1 MHRGIQRFLVILAA
15 MVLLGP
21 SVSAADNPQIPFSA
35 RVKVSVEGHGRVI
48 SDVRGYLTGELLALG
63 DVELVDESQQ
73 LELSVLAGELSCEGD
88 MRTGYVLSILVIEP
102 FDCSLIAWCAEQR
115 HKEALKSMTSDLVS
129 YPRWH
134 WLRACGPASLPD
146 ICKMI
151 IADFNS
157 EVLEKRRELFRTVH
171 R

>member
-1 MHRGIQRFLVILAA
+1 MHSGIQRFLVLLTA

-21 SVSAADNPQIPFSA
+21 SASAAENPQQPFSA
-35 RVKVSVEGHGRVI
+35 RVKVSVEGHERVI
-48 SDVRGYLTGELLALG
+48 SAVRGYLTGELQALG
-63 DVELVDESQQ
+63 DVELVDENHQ

-88 MRTGYVLSILVIEP
+88 KRTGYVLSILVIEP

-146 ICKMI
+146 ICKMVI
-151 IADFNS
+151 TDFNS
-157 EVLEKRRELFRTVH
+157 EVLEKRRKLFQAIH